1 MNWQFW
7 VDRGGTFTDIVARAP
22 DGRILTHK
30 LLSNNPGRYD
40 DAIAEG
46 VRHLLAGS
54 TPGGTAVASLRIGTT
69 IGTNALLERKGA
81 RCVFVTTAGFKDAVR
96 IGYQNRPDIFALH
109 IRKPEVL
116 YEQVVECSE
125 RVTADGDTLQALD
138 PESLRVKLQEAFDAG
153 IRSCAVTLMHGYKH
167 TGHEEQVHALA
178 QSIGFT
184 HISVSHEVA
193 PVIKFVSRADTTLV
207 DAYLSPLLRQYLDE
221 LCSKFPDSH
230 VSIMQS
236 GGGLVSASQ
245 FRGKDSILSGP
256 AGGIIG
262 AVKTAAQLGLDKIV
276 TFDMGGTST
285 DVAHYKG
292 EIERCFETQVAGVR
306 LRAPMMAIHTVAAG
320 GGSILHFD
328 GSRIAV
334 GPDSAGAFPGP
345 ACYRNGGPLT
355 VTDCNVLLGRI
366 QGDFFPAL
374 FGPDGNLPIDPDVV
388 KQKFTQLAAE
398 IAHAEAAAGADAGA
412 RSVEAIAA
420 GFLDI
425 AVMHMAQAIKKISVQ
440 RGYDITD
447 YSLFCF
453 GGAGGQHACLI
464 ADALGMRQIVIHP
477 LAGVLSAL
485 GMGLAELQVLK
496 QQSVEVVLDE
506 AGLHSARTAANALAE
521 QAAAELRMSGAAAGH
536 PENPRI
542 ELHGYLRYADTE
554 AYLPIALSTAQTM
567 RSLFEAEHQMRYGF
581 ICPEKPVVI
590 SWVTAEASLGGH
602 QLQSS
607 EETFS
612 AGEPPRQLRPSK
624 MIRLY
629 SKGQYHEA
637 PLYERNLLPSD
648 SQITGPALIIEAT
661 ATTVIESGW
670 QASVTTGGTLLL
682 TRSQTTASGTTAG
695 GGTRNQISLSQPDP
709 IYLEVFNSLFM
720 FIAEQMGETLQM
732 TSRSVNIR
740 ERLDF
745 SCAVFDATGELIAN
759 APHIP
764 VHLGSMSDS
773 VKSLIAQHGN
783 SLRPG
788 DAFAHNDP
796 YDGGTHLPDITVI
809 SPCFDADGANL
820 LFFVASRGHHADV
833 GGITPGSMPADS
845 KNIEQEGVLLKHVKI
860 LSDGRF
866 QDEQL
871 KRNFASIKN
880 PPRNVEQNLADLR
893 AQIAANNR
901 GLLELGKA
909 VQDYGQDVVVRY
921 MDFVQANAELAVR
934 KAIAVLKD
942 GSYACTM
949 DDGSLIQAQIT
960 VQRADASGQP
970 AAIIDFTGTSAQQS
984 NNLNAPLSVC
994 RAAVLYV
1001 FRTLVGES
1009 IPLNAG
1015 CLRPLTLIVP
1025 EGCLLRP
1032 SYPAA
1037 VVAGN
1042 VETSQVICD
1051 VLYGALGVMAASQ
1064 GTMNN
1069 FTFGN
1074 DQHQYYET
1082 ICGGSGA
1089 GTTFDGTDAVQT
1101 NMTNSRLTDPEILET
1116 RFPVR
1121 LEEFSIRQHSGGG
1134 GLHRGGNGV
1143 LRRIR
1148 FLEPMVASILSN
1160 RRRIAPPGLRGG
1172 ADGLPGKNAVLHNS
1186 TGTSVSVL
1194 SATQSVHLQPGDIF
1208 VIETPGGAGYGQ
1220 SD

>member
-1 MNWQFW
+1 MKWHFW
-7 VDRGGTFTDIVARAP
+7 VDRGGTFTDIVAKAP
-22 DGRILTHK
+22 NGRILTHK

-46 VRHLLAGS
+46 VRQLLAAGS
-54 TPGGTAVASLRIGTT
+54 GAGSSGGSGSGAVASLRIGTT

-81 RCVFVTTAGFKDAVR
+81 PTVFVTTAGFKDAVR

-109 IRKPEVL
+109 IRKPDVL
-116 YEQVVECSE
+116 YERVVECVE
-125 RVTADGDTLQALD
+125 RITADGGKREVIDLNAARAALQ
-138 PESLRVKLQEAFDAG
+138 KAFDAG
-153 IRSCAVTLMHGYKH
+153 IRSCAITLMHGYKY
-167 TGHEEQVHALA
+167 TEHEEMVQALA
-178 QSIGFT
+178 RDIGFT
-184 HISVSHEVA
+184 HVSASHEVA

-207 DAYLSPLLRQYLDE
+207 DGYLSPLLRQYLDS
-221 LCSKFPDSH
+221 LRSVFPDSH

-236 GGGLVSASQ
+236 AGGLVSAAQ
-245 FRGKDSILSGP
+245 FHGKDSILSGP

-262 AVKTAAQLGLDKIV
+262 AVKTAAAMGLDKIV

-292 EIERCFETQVAGVR
+292 DIERCFETQVAGVR
-306 LRAPMMAIHTVAAG
+306 LRSPMMTIHTVAAG

-334 GPDSAGAFPGP
+334 GPDSAGAHPGP
-345 ACYRNGGPLT
+345 VCYRNGGPLT

-366 QGDFFPAL
+366 QGDFFPTV
-374 FGPDGNLPIDPDVV
+374 FGPDGNLPIDPDAV
-388 KQKFTQLAAE
+388 KEKF
-398 IAHAEAAAGADAGA
+398 EALIEEMA
-412 RSVEAIAA
+412 RTDNAVERRSMEEVAA
-420 GFLDI
+420 GFLDV

-440 RGYDITD
+440 RGYDISD

-464 ADALGMRQIVIHP
+464 AEALGMAQIVIHP

-485 GMGLAELQVLK
+485 GMGLADMQVLK
-496 QQSVEVVLDE
+496 QQSIEVALDE
-506 AGLHSARTAANALAE
+506 DGVSAACQVAFALAR
-521 QAAAELRMSGAAAGH
+521 QAAAELRLSTASCAGQ
-536 PENPRI
+536 PVTK
-542 ELHGYLRYADTE
+542 LHGYLHYADTE
-554 AYLPIALSTAQTM
+554 AYLPIELSTASTM
-567 RSLFEAEHQMRYGF
+567 HSIFEAEHQQRYGF
-581 ICPEKPVVI
+581 ICPEKTVVI
-590 SWVTAEASLGGH
+590 SWVTAEASLSGH

-607 EETFS
+607 EKTGGTS
-612 AGEPPRQLRPSK
+612 GAQTAVRPS
-624 MIRLY
+624 RTVTLY
-629 SKGQYHEA
+629 SKGRYYDA
-637 PLYERNLLPSD
+637 PLYERALLPAD
-648 SQITGPALIIEAT
+648 FHLAGPALIIEET
-661 ATTVIESGW
+661 ATTVVDAGW
-670 QASVTTGGTLLL
+670 QATVAPGGTLLL
-682 TRSQTTASGTTAG
+682 TRSTAAQRHAAASEGAPK
-695 GGTRNQISLSQPDP
+695 QISLTQADP
-709 IYLEVFNSLFM
+709 VYLEVFNSLFM

-745 SCAVFDATGELIAN
+745 SCAVFDGQGELIAN

-773 VKSLIAQHGN
+773 VKSLISQHGKT
-783 SLRPG
+783 LRPG

-809 SPCFDADGANL
+809 SPCFDTDGKKP
-820 LFFVASRGHHADV
+820 LFFVAARGHHADV
-833 GGITPGSMPADS
+833 GGITPGSMPAES
-845 KNIEQEGVLLKHVKI
+845 KTVDEEGVLLKHVKI

-866 QDEQL
+866 LEDDLRRIFQAQE
-871 KRNFASIKN
+871 N
-880 PPRNVEQNLADLR
+880 PPRNIDQNLADLR
-893 AQIAANNR
+893 AQIAANSK
-901 GLLELGKA
+901 GLIELMKA
-909 VQDYGQDVVVRY
+909 VDTYGKHVVARY
-921 MDFVQANAELAVR
+921 MDFVQSNAESAVR
-934 KAIAVLKD
+934 KAISVLKD
-942 GSYACTM
+942 GAYACTM
-949 DDGSLIQAQIT
+949 DDGSVIKASIT
-960 VQRADASGQP
+960 VQPDASGRP
-970 AAIIDFTGTSAQQS
+970 AAIIDFTGTSEQRS

-1025 EGCLLRP
+1025 EGCLLHP
-1032 SYPAA
+1032 TYPAA

-1074 DQHQYYET
+1074 DRYQYYET

-1116 RFPVR
+1116 RFPVL
-1121 LEEFSIRQHSGGG
+1121 LEEFSIRPNSGGG
-1134 GLHRGGNGV
+1134 GLHKGGNGV
-1143 LRRIR
+1143 VRRIR
-1148 FLEPMVASILSN
+1148 FFEPMVVTILSN

-1172 ADGLPGKNAVLHNS
+1172 ADGAPGKNLVLHDDA
-1186 TGTSVSVL
+1186 TSLL
-1194 SATQSVHLQPGDIF
+1194 SATQSVRLQAGDIF
-1208 VIETPGGAGYGQ
+1208 IIETPGGAGYGQ
-1220 SD
+1220 SH